1 MSVCVCAT
9 RVRVRFDTIRNKTR
23 RLWDAYTVYV
33 DIDGYRGTT
42 RIKKKKKI
50 YYDERVSFKDVRA
63 ARRCRARACAAR
75 AARKARAA
83 NGDAVS
89 SIVFFSASP

>member
-1 MSVCVCAT
+1 MGL
-9 RVRVRFDTIRNKTR
+9 R
-23 RLWDAYTVYV
+23 R
-33 DIDGYRGTT
+33 YRQLSSDYA
-42 RIKKKKKI
+42 KKKNV
-50 YYDERVSFKDVRA
+50 YYDERVSFEDVRA

-89 SIVFFSASP
+89 SIVFFSATP